1 MDEQRY
7 KDLIQFLETL
17 SYLNG
22 YNNLRKNRLRK
33 DLTQYFSKNHT
44 LYKHTKME

>member
-17 SYLNG
+17 SYPNG
-22 YNNLRKNRLRK
+22 YDDLRKNRL
-33 DLTQYFSKNHT
+33 
-44 LYKHTKME
+44 